1 MLSERKMS
9 PPANP
14 HSKRFYIITGGPGSG
29 KTTLIDSLR
38 SRNYASSIEAGRGII
53 QDQMLIHGR
62 ALPWLDP
69 LLFAELMLAWEM
81 RSYHI
86 AKQSSGPVFFDRGV
100 PDVLGYLRLTNI
112 PAPEH
117 MRKAAGEFRYNR
129 TVFLAP
135 PWPEIFRQDL
145 ERKQDFD
152 EAQRTYDA
160 LVSTY
165 NGLRYALI
173 ELPRIGVK
181 ERCQFI
187 LDYLNREGKD

>member
-1 MLSERKMS
+1 
-9 PPANP
+9 
-14 HSKRFYIITGGPGSG
+14 
-29 KTTLIDSLR
+29 
-38 SRNYASSIEAGRGII
+38 
-53 QDQMLIHGR
+53 
-62 ALPWLDP
+62 
-69 LLFAELMLAWEM
+69 
-81 RSYHI
+81 
-86 AKQSSGPVFFDRGV
+86 
-100 PDVLGYLRLTNI
+100 
-112 PAPEH
+112 

-152 EAQRTYDA
+152 EAQRTHDA

-165 NGLRYALI
+165 TGLRYALI